1 MSGPLDGRH
10 LVLGVTGSIAAYKA
24 AELTSRL
31 VQAGAIVDVAMTA
44 HAAEFITP
52 LTFRAL
58 TGRAPYLDMFRD
70 GAEGEVHV
78 ELARRADL
86 MLIAPATA
94 SSMARLAHGLA
105 DDMVSLTALATQA
118 PLLVAPAMDS
128 QMWEH
133 PATQANRALLEQR
146 GVQFVGPAAGRLAS
160 GRRGAGRL
168 VEPETIVDFVKARLG
183 RERGDLA
190 GRRIVVTAG
199 GTREAVDPVR
209 YLSNRSSGKQGY
221 ALAEAAR
228 DRGAQ
233 VTLVSTAALP
243 APGGV
248 TVVAVESAAEMLA
261 AVREAVRGA
270 DVLIMAAAV
279 ADYRP
284 AEPAEQKIKRAD
296 MGSELSVPLVENP
309 DISKEVDGPF
319 VKVVFAAETQD
330 LITNATK
337 KLVAK
342 GAKLIV
348 ANDVSATDAGFASD
362 DNRVTILDAEG
373 GREDL
378 PLLPKYEVSG
388 RILDRVAA
396 LLR

>member
-10 LVLGVTGSIAAYKA
+10 IVLGVSGSIASYKA
-24 AELTSRL
+24 AEITSRL
-31 VQAGAIVDVAMTA
+31 VQAGAIVDVVLTA
-44 HAAEFITP
+44 HATEFITP

-70 GAEGEVHV
+70 GAEGEAHV

-86 MLIAPATA
+86 MLIAPASA
-94 SSMARLAHGLA
+94 STMARLAHGLA
-105 DDMVSLTALATQA
+105 DDMVALTALATQA
-118 PLLVAPAMDS
+118 PLLLAPAMDS
-128 QMWEH
+128 QMWDH
-133 PATQANRALLEQR
+133 PATQANRTLLEQR
-146 GVQFVGPAAGRLAS
+146 GVRFLGPVAGRLAS
-160 GRRGAGRL
+160 GRRGNGRL
-168 VEPETIVDFVKARLG
+168 LEPEAIVDLVKARLG
-183 RERGDLA
+183 RERGDLT
-190 GRRIVVTAG
+190 GRYIVITAG

-233 VTLVSTAALP
+233 VTLISTAALP

-248 TVVAVESAAEMLA
+248 TVVRVESAEEMLA

-270 DVLIMAAAV
+270 DALIMAAAV

-284 AEPAEQKIKRAD
+284 SEPAEQKIKRAD
-296 MGSELSVPLVENP
+296 MGGELTIALTENP
-309 DISKEVDGPF
+309 DISKEVTGEF

-330 LITNATK
+330 LIANATK
-337 KLVAK
+337 KLIAK

-362 DNRVTILDAEG
+362 DNRVTILDADG
-373 GREDL
+373 GQDDL
-378 PLLPKYEVSG
+378 PLLPKYEVSS

>member
-1 MSGPLDGRH
+1 M
-10 LVLGVTGSIAAYKA
+10 
-24 AELTSRL
+24 
-31 VQAGAIVDVAMTA
+31 
-44 HAAEFITP
+44 
-52 LTFRAL
+52 
-58 TGRAPYLDMFRD
+58 
-70 GAEGEVHV
+70 
-78 ELARRADL
+78 
-86 MLIAPATA
+86 
-94 SSMARLAHGLA
+94 
-105 DDMVSLTALATQA
+105 
-118 PLLVAPAMDS
+118 
-128 QMWEH
+128 
-133 PATQANRALLEQR
+133 
-146 GVQFVGPAAGRLAS
+146 
-160 GRRGAGRL
+160 
-168 VEPETIVDFVKARLG
+168 
-183 RERGDLA
+183 
-190 GRRIVVTAG
+190 
-199 GTREAVDPVR
+199 
-209 YLSNRSSGKQGY
+209 
-221 ALAEAAR
+221 
-228 DRGAQ
+228 
-233 VTLVSTAALP
+233 
-243 APGGV
+243 

>member
-10 LVLGVTGSIAAYKA
+10 IVLGVSGSIASYKA
-24 AELTSRL
+24 AEVASRL
-31 VQAGAIVDVAMTA
+31 VQAGAIVDVALTA

-70 GAEGEVHV
+70 GAEGEAHV

-86 MLIAPATA
+86 MLIAPASA
-94 SSMARLAHGLA
+94 STMARLAHGLA
-105 DDMVSLTALATQA
+105 DDMVALTALATQA
-118 PLLVAPAMDS
+118 PLLLAPAMDS
-128 QMWEH
+128 QMWGH
-133 PATQANRALLEQR
+133 PATTANRALLEQR
-146 GVQFVGPAAGRLAS
+146 GVQFLGPASGRLAS

-168 VEPETIVDFVKARLG
+168 LDPEAIVDLVKARLG
-183 RERGDLA
+183 RERGDLT
-190 GRRIVVTAG
+190 GRRIVITAG

-233 VTLVSTAALP
+233 VTLVSTASLP
-243 APGGV
+243 VPGGV
-248 TVVAVESAAEMLA
+248 TMVPVESAEQMLV

-270 DVLIMAAAV
+270 DALIMAAAV
-279 ADYRP
+279 ADFRP
-284 AEPAEQKIKRAD
+284 SEPAEQKIKRAD
-296 MGSELSVPLVENP
+296 MGGDLTIALIENP
-309 DISKEVDGPF
+309 DISKEVTGDF
-319 VKVVFAAETQD
+319 IKVVFAAETQD
-330 LITNATK
+330 LIANATK
-337 KLVAK
+337 KLIAK

-348 ANDVSATDAGFASD
+348 ANDVSATDAGFGAD

-373 GREDL
+373 GRDDL
-378 PLLPKYEVSG
+378 PLLPKYEVSS